1 MCYIT
6 YSFIKRN
13 EWGNPLFIIEWGEKM
28 ELLESIKEMVLP
40 LIEQNDCYL
49 DDIEYVKDNNEIY
62 LRIYIEKNEG
72 YLDMDTCV
80 AVSELISDKL
90 DETDPIKDEYILE
103 VSSPGIEKP
112 LKTFEQVQKSVGEYV
127 YAKFKNPKAGL
138 YEVEGYLKSVDNQE
152 LEFEYLVKNI
162 KKKIIVNYDNIQFIR
177 LAVKF

>member
-49 DDIEYVKDNNEIY
+49 DDIEYVKDNNEMY

-80 AVSELISDKL
+80 AVSDLISDKL

-138 YEVEGYLKSVDNQE
+138 CEVEGYLKSVDNQE

-162 KKKIIVNYDNIQFIR
+162 KKKIVVNYDNIQFIR

>member
-40 LIEQNDCYL
+40 LIEQN
-49 DDIEYVKDNNEIY
+49 NNEMY

-162 KKKIIVNYDNIQFIR
+162 KKKIVVNYDNIQFIR

>member
-1 MCYIT
+1 
-6 YSFIKRN
+6 
-13 EWGNPLFIIEWGEKM
+13 M
-28 ELLESIKEMVLP
+28 ELLDSIKELVLP

-49 DDIEYVKDNNEIY
+49 DDLEYVRDGKDMY
-62 LRIYIEKNEG
+62 LRVFIEKNVG
-72 YLDMDTCV
+72 YLDMETCV

-90 DETDPIKDEYILE
+90 DEVDPIKDEYILE

-138 YEVEGYLKSVDNQE
+138 FEVEGYLKSIEDNQ

-162 KKKIIVNYDNIQFIR
+162 KKKIVIDYDNIQFIR

>member
-1 MCYIT
+1 
-6 YSFIKRN
+6 
-13 EWGNPLFIIEWGEKM
+13 
-28 ELLESIKEMVLP
+28 
-40 LIEQNDCYL
+40 
-49 DDIEYVKDNNEIY
+49 
-62 LRIYIEKNEG
+62 
-72 YLDMDTCV
+72 MDTCV

-162 KKKIIVNYDNIQFIR
+162 KKKIVVNYENIQFIR

>member
-1 MCYIT
+1 
-6 YSFIKRN
+6 
-13 EWGNPLFIIEWGEKM
+13 M
-28 ELLESIKEMVLP
+28 ELLDSIKELVLP

-49 DDIEYVKDNNEIY
+49 DDLEYVRDGKDMY
-62 LRIYIEKNEG
+62 LRVFIEKNEG
-72 YLDMDTCV
+72 YLDMETCV

-90 DETDPIKDEYILE
+90 DEVDPIKDEYILE

-138 YEVEGYLKSVDNQE
+138 FEVEGYLKSIEDNQ

-162 KKKIIVNYDNIQFIR
+162 KKKIVIDYDNIQFIR

>member
-49 DDIEYVKDNNEIY
+49 DDIEYV
-62 LRIYIEKNEG
+62 
-72 YLDMDTCV
+72 
-80 AVSELISDKL
+80 SDKL

-162 KKKIIVNYDNIQFIR
+162 KKKIVVNYDNIQFIR

>member
-49 DDIEYVKDNNEIY
+49 DDIEYVKDNNEMY

-112 LKTFEQVQKSVGEYV
+112 LKTFEQVQKSV
-127 YAKFKNPKAGL
+127 
-138 YEVEGYLKSVDNQE
+138 DNQE

-162 KKKIIVNYDNIQFIR
+162 KKKIVVNYDNIQFIR

>member
-1 MCYIT
+1 
-6 YSFIKRN
+6 
-13 EWGNPLFIIEWGEKM
+13 M
-28 ELLESIKEMVLP
+28 ELLDSIRELVLP

-49 DDIEYVKDNNEIY
+49 DDLEYVRDGKDMY
-62 LRIYIEKNEG
+62 LRVFIEKNEG
-72 YLDMDTCV
+72 YLDMETCV

-90 DETDPIKDEYILE
+90 DEVDPIKDEYILE

-138 YEVEGYLKSVDNQE
+138 FEVEGYLKSIEDNQ

-162 KKKIIVNYDNIQFIR
+162 KKKIVIDYDNIQFIR